1 MRVICWICECKYN
14 DEDVAKCIKC
24 KNIVDQFYRP

>member
-14 DEDVAKCIKC
+14 DQAVTDLNNYCVPLEESDI
-24 KNIVDQFYRP
+24 